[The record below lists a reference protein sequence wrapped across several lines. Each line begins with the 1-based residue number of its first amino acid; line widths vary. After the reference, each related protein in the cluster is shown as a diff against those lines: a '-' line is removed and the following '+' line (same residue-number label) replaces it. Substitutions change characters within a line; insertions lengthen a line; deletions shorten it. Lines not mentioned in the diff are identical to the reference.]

1 MPAELGECR
10 RRSRTPWVCMWSH
23 LRARIATHERNV
35 DRLIRPWH
43 APRSTAANAVA
54 RTAPVTSRMDN
65 ANR

>member
-1 MPAELGECR
+1 
-10 RRSRTPWVCMWSH
+10 MWSH